1 MFYLEQSHQNIEGSI
16 FLYQLRRESVSY
28 DNFRHGDNSGDIME
42 SENKLWIKKFK
53 EVFIMKATKKLT
65 SLLLAGVLAVG
76 LAVPATQ
83 ADAANIQPLPFTT
96 YVNGSVVTINNSL
109 LYGGHTYVQLRELA
123 NVTNMGIDFVQT
135 GESTMQPGGGLPE
148 GISID
153 QPTFVYVK
161 EDVQDWSGDG
171 LVMLDEAVDITTL
184 WSRYQTRAGDFDY
197 AFDAMAGT
205 FNVPDGKL
213 PIHVVHWQG
222 KTYVSVDDF
231 RDTIQPYLVDMCMQ

>member
-1 MFYLEQSHQNIEGSI
+1 M
-16 FLYQLRRESVSY
+16 
-28 DNFRHGDNSGDIME
+28 
-42 SENKLWIKKFK
+42 
-53 EVFIMKATKKLT
+53 
-65 SLLLAGVLAVG
+65 
-76 LAVPATQ
+76 
-83 ADAANIQPLPFTT
+83 
-96 YVNGSVVTINNSL
+96 NGSVVTINNSL

-184 WSRYQTRAGDFDY
+184 WSRYQTREAILTTPLTQWQAPSMCQTQAADPCCALAGQ
-197 AFDAMAGT
+197 
-205 FNVPDGKL
+205 NVCERG
-213 PIHVVHWQG
+213 
-222 KTYVSVDDF
+222 
-231 RDTIQPYLVDMCMQ
+231 

>member
-1 MFYLEQSHQNIEGSI
+1 MKQS
-16 FLYQLRRESVSY
+16 
-28 DNFRHGDNSGDIME
+28 
-42 SENKLWIKKFK
+42 
-53 EVFIMKATKKLT
+53 KKLT
-65 SLLLAGVLAVG
+65 ALLLAGVLAAGV
-76 LAVPATQ
+76 AMPQAPAEA
-83 ADAANIQPLPFTT
+83 ADIQPLPFTT

-184 WSRYQTRAGDFDY
+184 FSRYQTRVGDFDY

-205 FNVPDGKL
+205 FNVPDGNGGSKAL

-222 KTYVSVDDF
+222 KTYMSVDDF

>member
-1 MFYLEQSHQNIEGSI
+1 
-16 FLYQLRRESVSY
+16 
-28 DNFRHGDNSGDIME
+28 
-42 SENKLWIKKFK
+42 
-53 EVFIMKATKKLT
+53 MKATKKLT

-123 NVTNMGIDFVQT
+123 NVTNMGIDFVQS
-135 GESTMQPGGGLPE
+135 GESTIQPGGGLPV

-171 LVMLDEAVDITTL
+171 LVMLDKAVDITTL
-184 WSRYQTRAGDFDY
+184 FSRYQVRDGYDY
-197 AFDAMAGT
+197 AFDGQSIV
-205 FNVPDGKL
+205 VPDGNGGTDRIAL
-213 PIHVVHWQG
+213 HVIASYG
-222 KTYVSVDDF
+222 KHYVSVDDF